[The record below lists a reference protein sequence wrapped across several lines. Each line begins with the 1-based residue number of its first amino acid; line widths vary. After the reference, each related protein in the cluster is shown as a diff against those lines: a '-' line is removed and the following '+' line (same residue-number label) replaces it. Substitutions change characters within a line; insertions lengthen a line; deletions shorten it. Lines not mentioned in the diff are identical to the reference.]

1 MKRVLICIIG
11 IFTVTTVLGKPEQ
24 NERRYVR

>member
-11 IFTVTTVLGKPEQ
+11 IFSVATVLGKPEQ